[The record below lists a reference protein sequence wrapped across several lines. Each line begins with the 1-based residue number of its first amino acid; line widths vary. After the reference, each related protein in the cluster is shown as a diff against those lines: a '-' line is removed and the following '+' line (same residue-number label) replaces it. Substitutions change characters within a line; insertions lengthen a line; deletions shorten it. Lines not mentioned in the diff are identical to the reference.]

1 MNMSSPSTNQ
11 NDPQTN
17 VEVRV
22 LTLRIL
28 WMALLMSV
36 VINYVITCFVK
47 RPEDVA
53 PNPTLSMVLI
63 CVAVLA
69 VLISFLI
76 KSRLL
81 SKAIDQQHVGMVQ
94 QAYVV
99 TWAIAEAAALLGLL
113 DFFTTADRYYHA
125 LFIIGALGLLL
136 HFPRRE
142 SVVNAAF
149 KTGLV

>member
-1 MNMSSPSTNQ
+1 MNPQPVNQ

-22 LTLRIL
+22 MTLRII

-36 VINYVITCFVK
+36 VIYYVITFFVA
-47 RPEDVA
+47 RPADVV
-53 PNPTLSMVLI
+53 PNPTLSIVLI
-63 CVAVLA
+63 CVAMLA
-69 VLISFLI
+69 ILTSFLI
-76 KSRLL
+76 KNRLL
-81 SKAIDQQHVGMVQ
+81 DKAVAQQHLGMVQ

-99 TWAIAEAAALLGLL
+99 AWAITEVAALLGLL
-113 DFFTTADRYYHA
+113 DFFTTADRYHHA
-125 LFIIGALGLLL
+125 LFIIAAVGLLF

-149 KTGLV
+149 KGSI

>member
-1 MNMSSPSTNQ
+1 MNPQSANQ
-11 NDPQTN
+11 NNPQTR
-17 VEVRV
+17 VEARV
-22 LTLRIL
+22 LTMRTI

-36 VINYVITCFVK
+36 VIYYVITFFVQ
-47 RPEDVA
+47 RPNDVVA
-53 PNPTLSMVLI
+53 NPTLSLVLI

-69 VLISFLI
+69 ALISFLI
-76 KSRLL
+76 KNRLL
-81 SKAIDQQHVGMVQ
+81 SKAVDQQQVGMVQ

-99 TWAIAEAAALLGLL
+99 TWAMNEVAALLGLL

-142 SVVNAAF
+142 PVVNAAF
-149 KTGLV
+149 KSPLV